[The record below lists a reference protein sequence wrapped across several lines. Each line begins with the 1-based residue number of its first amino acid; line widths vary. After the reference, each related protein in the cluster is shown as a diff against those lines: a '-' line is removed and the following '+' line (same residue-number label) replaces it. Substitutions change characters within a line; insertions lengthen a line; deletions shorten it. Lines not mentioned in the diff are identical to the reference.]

1 MKELD
6 DKHSAKESAIIDLDH
21 TMQASID
28 QLWEVVKFTE
38 RVLKNG
44 NRYIS
49 YSQIIFSSLNFD
61 FFSTST
67 EILSL
72 KSLIVKQMHFLTNN
86 LPIIDNVDVNLKFL
100 TDEKRFEKC
109 VQDTFGRFQ
118 TQKELKQ
125 TVREKFFNLIL
136 ENF

>member
-1 MKELD
+1 LKELD

-49 YSQIIFSSLNFD
+49 YIPFLNSQIIFSKLNFP
-61 FFSTST
+61 FFSS
-67 EILSL
+67 
-72 KSLIVKQMHFLTNN
+72 KY
-86 LPIIDNVDVNLKFL
+86 
-100 TDEKRFEKC
+100 
-109 VQDTFGRFQ
+109 
-118 TQKELKQ
+118 
-125 TVREKFFNLIL
+125 
-136 ENF
+136 